1 MALDDLSLTFAA
13 LADPTRRAILA
24 RLVTGEATVTELSE
38 PFELSGPAVC
48 KHLKVLEKAG
58 LIAQGRQAQWRP
70 RRIQTDR
77 LAAVDA
83 WLNLYR
89 PLWEARF
96 DRMADHLKK
105 LQENKSNE

>member
-1 MALDDLSLTFAA
+1 MPLDDLSLTFAA

-24 RLVTGEATVTELSE
+24 RLVTGEATVTELAE
-38 PFELSGPAVC
+38 PFEMSGPAVS

-70 RRIQTDR
+70 RRIETNR

-83 WLNLYR
+83 WLGLYR

-96 DRMADHLKK
+96 DRMADHLKR
-105 LQENKSNE
+105 LQEYKENE